1 MDNAEAVSLRNLPA
15 PRSTPKGRLSLP
27 AAVGLALLSLAG
39 ISAAAERREI
49 PVDGQVLGLS
59 VPPGYSDPAAGGAV
73 KEAGGKRYVLAMVPE
88 VFAPGSAAVA
98 ALANLPSD
106 KVRQSAPSECLSAPT
121 LRTVASAP
129 DGGSAVE
136 LLYWCPSSAK
146 KPGTSQA
153 MAMRTSAA
161 PASTADGWIR
171 MDMVVLYVE
180 GPESKTPPGPES
192 SAAADAAL
200 AEAVRELDAFG
211 FSARQVELKAARPDV
226 LSAVVAA
233 PELKEIKVRIGACAA
248 GAALGSCVSEKD
260 GRPVFELDAR
270 KDPKLGDL
278 EKGLAAAVAGYG
290 KGSKLPMKAT
300 LEGWGTPTLRLS
312 VKALD
317 GSGEVV
323 VVEMALGADRS
334 VGYGLGAESSCKKV
348 ARRFGGC

>member
-1 MDNAEAVSLRNLPA
+1 MNHAESVSLRHHSA
-15 PRSTPKGRLSLP
+15 PRSTPKGRLSLS
-27 AAVGLALLSLAG
+27 AVVGLAMLSLAG
-39 ISAAAERREI
+39 PTSAAERREF
-49 PVDGQVLGLS
+49 PVDGQVLELS

-73 KEAGGKRYVLAMVPE
+73 KEAGGKRYILAMVPE
-88 VFAPGSAAVA
+88 VFAPGSASVA
-98 ALANLPSD
+98 ELANMPSG
-106 KVRQSAPSECLSAPT
+106 KVRQAAPSECLSAPT
-121 LRTVASAP
+121 LRTRASAP
-129 DGGSAVE
+129 AGGSAVE

-153 MAMRTSAA
+153 LAMRTSAA
-161 PASTADGWIR
+161 EATTADGWIR
-171 MDMVVLYVE
+171 MDMVVLSVE
-180 GPESKTPPGPES
+180 GPESKTPPGS
-192 SAAADAAL
+192 KAAAEAEAAL

-226 LSAVVAA
+226 FSALVAA

-248 GAALGSCVSEKD
+248 GDALGSCVSEKA

-290 KGSKLPMKAT
+290 KASKLPMKAT

-323 VVEMALGADRS
+323 VVEMKLGADRS
-334 VGYGLGAESSCKKV
+334 VSFGLGADSSCKKV
-348 ARRFGGC
+348 ERRFGGC